1 MPWEYT
7 KCQKIKV
14 SVSLGWIR
22 TKNLFAQTIL
32 GKIFA
37 KKLRTPVKLDWT
49 RKLWFLLFHAFW
61 LLLPKLNLCK
71 RDWPRKLWFLLF
83 HAFWLLLPKLNLC
96 KRDWLLDYVSSQ
108 IWDFPKLFLLPN
120 ILTLKAFSN
129 SWDNSYTEFLL
140 LVTTFRFTCA

>member
-1 MPWEYT
+1 MTCFIFCLKIWEMPWEYT

-71 RDWPRKLWFLLF
+71 RDWP
-83 HAFWLLLPKLNLC
+83 
-96 KRDWLLDYVSSQ
+96 LDYVSSQ
-108 IWDFPKLFLLPN
+108 IWDFPKLFLFPN